1 MSRRATLP
9 LATVLVLAFSGSAPA
24 ATLTGD
30 QACYQEAERVNVVGT
45 GYTPNGVVNFSRDNA
60 AFGTLQA
67 DATGTVRGFGVA
79 PSISPSRERR
89 FSLEGRDATNPS
101 IVATINPLATIF
113 DVKVN
118 PLGGKP
124 NRRRRIT
131 ARGFTEGRTLW
142 MHIRRKGR
150 GKNVRLGRLKR
161 PCGTKKLRRRIFR
174 RKTKNGVYRV
184 QFDTRRR
191 YSSRAFPK
199 ATYRVTIFQTFAS
212 SLASSSAF
220 GTQAERW
227 VRIR

>member
-1 MSRRATLP
+1 VSRRATLP
-9 LATVLVLAFSGSAPA
+9 LATVLVLALTGSSEA

-30 QACYQEAERVNVVGT
+30 QACYQESERVNVVGT

-67 DATGTVRGFGVA
+67 DASGTVRGFGVA
-79 PSISPSRERR
+79 PEISPSRQHR
-89 FSLEGRDATNPS
+89 FSLEGRDATDPS
-101 IVATINPLATIF
+101 IVATINPLATVF

-124 NRRRRIT
+124 NRRRTIT
-131 ARGFTEGRTLW
+131 ARGFTEGKTLYI
-142 MHIRRKGR
+142 HIRRKGR

-174 RKTKNGVYRV
+174 RRTQNGVYRV
-184 QFDTRRR
+184 QFDARRR
-191 YSSRAFPK
+191 YSSRTSPK

-212 SLASSSAF
+212 SLASGAAF
-220 GTQAERW
+220 GTQFERW
-227 VRIR
+227 EKE